1 MKIRTLVLI
10 GSLGLLACGQE
21 ENVNIEEDQ
30 VPEVTEEVVEQSPMQ
45 IEVTEETV
53 ESKSILFIT
62 ETSSLMPAEIG
73 GKIGAAYGE
82 IMALIG
88 VAKLESPYAPINITR
103 MFSLEE
109 MKVEFSPAIILDEI
123 PEGLELSGR
132 IEKGETYTGK
142 VVKTVHVGPYTGLKS
157 TYDALIAYMDANGYE
172 VNGFSWEEYIDDPTK
187 VEEKDLRTNIYFPVK

>member
-1 MKIRTLVLI
+1 
-10 GSLGLLACGQE
+10 
-21 ENVNIEEDQ
+21 
-30 VPEVTEEVVEQSPMQ
+30 
-45 IEVTEETV
+45 
-53 ESKSILFIT
+53 
-62 ETSSLMPAEIG
+62 MPAEIG